1 MNFEELDKL
10 PKSSLLALLK
20 DALVKNGS
28 GPSLTSFKRPASN
41 QVAELI
47 EADKLKLSREL
58 HDDLCPQLTCLEMGL
73 HAIQVDASMTEEER
87 TEKMGKLLTVV
98 QNALLKTRTMIAW
111 SDATDIED
119 VGLPQAISSWVN
131 LMNSVLPMELK
142 SVVSHDDIVLHSA
155 TAGVHIYRIAQESI
169 QNAIKHSAASLVEV
183 RLEVQGQ
190 DLLLIVQDNGKGK
203 VEDGQLGETGCG
215 VSNMRFRSQLLHAQL
230 SFSEN
235 TPQGVKVIC
244 RIPSVILHAN
254 QRNQALL

>member
-28 GPSLTSFKRPASN
+28 SPSLTSFKRPASN

-142 SVVSHDDIVLHSA
+142 SVASHDDIALHPA

-183 RLEVQGQ
+183 RLEVQGE

>member
-41 QVAELI
+41 QLAELI

-73 HAIQVDASMTEEER
+73 HAIQMDASMTEEER

-98 QNALLKTRTMIAW
+98 QSALIKTRTMIAW
-111 SDATDIED
+111 SDPSDIEE
-119 VGLPQAISSWVN
+119 VGLPQVISSMVN

-215 VSNMRFRSQLLHAQL
+215 LSNMRFRSQLLHAQL

>member
-10 PKSSLLALLK
+10 PKSTLLALLK

-28 GPSLTSFKRPASN
+28 SPSLTSFKRPATH
-41 QVAELI
+41 QLVEVI

-58 HDDLCPQLTCLEMGL
+58 HDDLCPHLTCLEMGL
-73 HAIQVDASMTEEER
+73 HAIQIDASMTEEER
-87 TEKMGKLLTVV
+87 SKKMGKLLKVV
-98 QNALLKTRTMIAW
+98 QKALLKTRTMIAW
-111 SDATDIED
+111 SDPSHIEE

-142 SVVSHDDIVLHSA
+142 SVVSHDDIALHSA

-183 RLEVQGQ
+183 RLEVQGE
-190 DLLLIVQDNGKGK
+190 DLLLTVQDNGKGK
-203 VEDGQLGETGCG
+203 VEGGQLVGGTGCG

-230 SFSEN
+230 SFCEN

-244 RIPSVILHAN
+244 RIPSAILHAN
-254 QRNQALL
+254 

>member
-1 MNFEELDKL
+1 MNLEELDKL

-20 DALVKNGS
+20 DALVKNES
-28 GPSLTSFKRPASN
+28 SPSLTSFKRPASN
-41 QVAELI
+41 QLVELI

-58 HDDLCPQLTCLEMGL
+58 HDDLCPHLTCLEMGL
-73 HAIQVDASMTEEER
+73 HAIQIDASMTEEER
-87 TEKMGKLLTVV
+87 SEKMGKLLKVV
-98 QNALLKTRTMIAW
+98 QKALLKTRTMIAW
-111 SDATDIED
+111 SDPSDIEE

-142 SVVSHDDIVLHSA
+142 SVVSHDDIALRPA

-183 RLEVQGQ
+183 RLEVQGE

-230 SFSEN
+230 SFCEN
-235 TPQGVKVIC
+235 APQGVKVIC
-244 RIPSVILHAN
+244 RIPSVILHAH
-254 QRNQALL
+254 